1 MSVEVTPRQIRRNT
15 LLLAGCM
22 AVFASALQ
30 LSVALA
36 TVTFVLVTGIEGL
49 LGLGPA
55 IFLAA
60 GGVGAFLAGRAMDRW
75 GRVPVLAGGF
85 CLGIVGNCVTALGVH
100 LVSPAVVIVG
110 FLLIGAGNGVISLTR
125 TAGGDMYPPER
136 RARGISYVLFGSV
149 FGAILGPAVFVPIFS
164 GRELETPQLVLPWF
178 AAAGI
183 LALGVVLALLV
194 RPDPRRIAE
203 RFARPVATADAHAH
217 PDRAAPLRTILRR
230 PGVAPAL
237 LAGLASFSIMVAV
250 MNLTGH
256 VVVDEHGHDPET
268 VFPIIAAHIVGMYGL
283 VLVVGDVI
291 DRVGRRPALIGGL
304 LIMGL
309 SVISLLF
316 TASVV
321 AIAVALFGLGL
332 GWVFSFVAASAEL
345 VDLARPVERGK
356 LLGFHDAVAS
366 GLGATFALGGGY
378 LLSRFGVLGLAVA
391 GTVIVAVPAIA
402 ITALRRR
409 VDESPP
415 ALGTLPTR

>member
-1 MSVEVTPRQIRRNT
+1 MILEVTPRQIRRNT

-55 IFLAA
+55 IFLSA
-60 GGVGAFLAGRAMDRW
+60 GGVGAFVAGRAMDRF
-75 GRVPVLAGGF
+75 GRIPVLASGF
-85 CLGIVGNCVTALGVH
+85 GLGIAGNCVTSLGVH
-100 LVSPAVVIVG
+100 LLSPAVVIVG
-110 FLLIGAGNGVISLTR
+110 FFLIGAGNGVISLTR

-164 GRELETPQLVLPWF
+164 GRELEAPQLVLPWL
-178 AAAGI
+178 ASAGI
-183 LALGVVLALLV
+183 LVLGVVLALLV

-203 RFARPVATADAHAH
+203 RFAAPVQTDDAAQH
-217 PDRAAPLRTILRR
+217 PETAAPLRAILRR

-291 DRVGRRPALIGGL
+291 DRVGRRPALVGGL
-304 LIMGL
+304 LIMAL
-309 SVISLLF
+309 SVVALLF
-316 TASVV
+316 TSSVV
-321 AIAVALFGLGL
+321 AIAFAQFGLGL

-356 LLGFHDAVAS
+356 LLGFHDAWAS
-366 GLGATFALGGGY
+366 GLGAAFALSGGY
-378 LLSRFGVLGLAVA
+378 LLSRFGVAGLAAA
-391 GTVIVAVPAIA
+391 GTVVVTVPA
-402 ITALRRR
+402 ALILVVRRR
-409 VDESPP
+409 VDESAP